1 MRLYSVQ
8 WAVEDVRQASG
19 AVQWVQGTV
28 EAVRKAGE
36 AVHTE

>member
-1 MRLYSVQ
+1 VQ
-8 WAVEDVRQASG
+8 RAVEDLRQAGG
-19 AVQWVQGTV
+19 AVQCVQGTV